1 LMQAYTPTEK
11 TRVTRIPDRGK
22 YDAET
27 VHAILDEGLVCHVGF
42 VVGEQ
47 PYVIPTLYA
56 RVGGEIYFHGSAA
69 SRMLRNL
76 SEGLRV
82 CITVTLIDG
91 LVLARAAF
99 HHSTNYRSVMA
110 LGIAQPVMDEE
121 EKMAAME
128 AFTERVVPGRWADV
142 RMPTAQEMRATT
154 VMRLPLQ
161 EVSAKVRTGDPK
173 DEAEDYDLP
182 IWAGVIPLQIVA
194 GAPIPDSAM
203 RMQLA
208 PPEYAVNYSRTI
220 TPRIS

>member
-1 LMQAYTPTEK
+1 MQAYTPTEK

-154 VMRLPLQ
+154 VMRLPLE